1 MTTADRR
8 RFLKLS
14 LQAAILGLIRP
25 QRGVAA
31 QTQVSDSKVVWGGS
45 GFNVPFDEIVFRLGR
60 VNQSLE
66 ADNGIGWKNW
76 IDTLYSALAQGFN
89 GVVETGPDIEIEFSS
104 DPGPIFSV
112 GFDYENF
119 LRIDIEPGEVPDDPS
134 NGADDLAF
142 YWLFSSIRIYTIRIP
157 RQGSGLISL
166 VYSKPVRSFNR
177 SLLRTGERS
186 ENAFVIETLLSS
198 ESFSLSTKFNQTVAK
213 IGFEES
219 FFEPKHI
226 RIRSVQISTKALD
239 LFTTLGLEKV
249 FNSNFFASVFGVAI
263 NQSFE
268 ASVLPFVMTDYLGR
282 TLAKRFDQELD
293 VDQIF
298 KDMDSDIASYYV
310 EIDIKGGLRKIVGE
324 TAGQQLISRGLAME
338 ARFIDAGTGQEIFKA
353 RLLKA
358 ERREQV
364 LGRKNETW
372 YRSNDSLYFCLLVE
386 KMVNDFFEGLKT
398 ENFDLLA
405 GVGIKAKD
413 MNQETLKRIKKV
425 LDSCR
430 YGA

>member
-1 MTTADRR
+1 MATANRR

-14 LQAAILGLIRP
+14 LQAAILGLIP
-25 QRGVAA
+25 SQRGVAA

-45 GFNVPFDEIVFRLGR
+45 GFNVPFDEIVSRLGR

-76 IDTLYSALAQGFN
+76 IDSLYSALAKGFK
-89 GVVETGPDIEIEFSS
+89 GVVETGPDIEIEFSG

-119 LRIDIEPGEVPDDPS
+119 LRIDIEPGEVRDDPS
-134 NGADDLAF
+134 NGANDLAF

-239 LFTTLGLEKV
+239 LFTRLGLEKV

-338 ARFIDAGTGQEIFKA
+338 ARFIDAANGQEFFKA

-386 KMVNDFFEGLKT
+386 RMVDDFFKGLKT

-405 GVGIKAKD
+405 SVGIKAKD
-413 MNQETLKRIKKV
+413 MNQEPLKRIKKV